1 MNKKLLSYLLQDKRF
16 VFATFLLILAST
28 VFAQLIPYIQ
38 GLFVDN
44 ALINSNY
51 DILIELSIIVL
62 SLLILDV
69 VCKLFLNLVMFDF
82 GNITAKNINKDVFSA
97 IINKPYDFFETKSK
111 GDILYRTN
119 TYIYDIGTY
128 ISKDISS
135 FAIGIARV
143 FVIFVFL
150 FILQPV
156 FALCLVGLYI
166 IIFFTIIFI
175 GPKIMKGAKQTKNK
189 ELYRNA
195 VILQNIEGM
204 ETFLAYSTGN
214 KNLGFYSVAN
224 EAYDKERKS
233 FYRRYNFFFSLIDFL
248 VCMGAVI
255 IYIIAFSQSVS
266 VLEIGVIVA
275 VLSYTS
281 SFVTPMKDVAMGL
294 ANIFDNSATL
304 TEVFEFLKINQKEEI
319 QTNTSFKFSEIQ
331 INCKNV
337 FYKSLKNNIEINNL
351 NLEINAKDKILIYGV
366 YGIGKSSFVDLLC
379 GLIKPDKGKIFFNTY
394 NINSIKHEDLSKMI
408 SVTSDNVGVFN
419 ASVFDNV
426 KFAKVNATDEEVIE
440 AITISGLSKVLS
452 YSGRNYNWIVS
463 EEIMSEGDKQFLSL
477 ARVVLRNPPVVI
489 VDEAI
494 RDLSE
499 NRKRLFL
506 ESLKKFTENKTLIFI
521 TEEIPENTKFE
532 KIYNFEE
539 LNKKINN

>member
-1 MNKKLLSYLLQDKRF
+1 MQPDADKYW
-16 VFATFLLILAST
+16 
-28 VFAQLIPYIQ
+28 Q
-38 GLFVDN
+38 
-44 ALINSNY
+44 
-51 DILIELSIIVL
+51 
-62 SLLILDV
+62 
-69 VCKLFLNLVMFDF
+69 
-82 GNITAKNINKDVFSA
+82 
-97 IINKPYDFFETKSK
+97 
-111 GDILYRTN
+111 
-119 TYIYDIGTY
+119 
-128 ISKDISS
+128 
-135 FAIGIARV
+135 
-143 FVIFVFL
+143 
-150 FILQPV
+150 
-156 FALCLVGLYI
+156 
-166 IIFFTIIFI
+166 
-175 GPKIMKGAKQTKNK
+175 
-189 ELYRNA
+189 
-195 VILQNIEGM
+195 
-204 ETFLAYSTGN
+204 
-214 KNLGFYSVAN
+214 
-224 EAYDKERKS
+224 
-233 FYRRYNFFFSLIDFL
+233 
-248 VCMGAVI
+248 
-255 IYIIAFSQSVS
+255 
-266 VLEIGVIVA
+266 
-275 VLSYTS
+275 
-281 SFVTPMKDVAMGL
+281 
-294 ANIFDNSATL
+294 
-304 TEVFEFLKINQKEEI
+304 EEI

-394 NINSIKHEDLSKMI
+394 NINSIKREDLSKMI